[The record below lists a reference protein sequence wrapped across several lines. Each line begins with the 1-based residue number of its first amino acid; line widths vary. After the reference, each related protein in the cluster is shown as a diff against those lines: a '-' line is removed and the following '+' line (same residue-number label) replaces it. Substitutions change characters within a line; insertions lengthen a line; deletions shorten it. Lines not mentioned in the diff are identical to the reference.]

1 MKKTLLLVAII
12 ATSMVAHATNFKFD
26 TIPAP
31 TVTAAP
37 YTLSC
42 IYLLGSDTVVN
53 VTTILDDNF
62 VKFAYHALNL
72 TPGEEL
78 SFSYKD
84 NADNVALGKKGL
96 LYKRAE
102 KAFIFDGSNRKLKLS
117 GLTIGEEIVFSIG
130 SKGSTANTFN
140 VTGAT
145 ADAGNVALTAK
156 PSAAYSYIN
165 WKYTATATEAIF
177 TVSAGGCIIKSIR
190 TGAEVLT
197 ETPNLSV
204 SNYISFNG
212 TQILNTKGLS
222 LEVYNVLGKK
232 VAGSLTSIST
242 ANFQKGVYIVR
253 ASGLNDSLKI
263 CI

>member
-1 MKKTLLLVAII
+1 MKKTLLFVALLV
-12 ATSMVAHATNFKFD
+12 TSMIAHATDFKFD

-31 TVTAAP
+31 TVAATP

-42 IYLLGSDTVVN
+42 NFLLGSDTVLN
-53 VTTILDDNF
+53 VTTTGEDNF

-72 TPGEEL
+72 TQGEGL

-84 NADNVALGKKGL
+84 NATNVAAGKKGL
-96 LYKRAE
+96 LYKRTE
-102 KAFIFDGSNRKLKLS
+102 KGILFDGANRKLKVE
-117 GLTIGEEIVFSIG
+117 GLTIGEVIVLSIA
-130 SKGSTANTFN
+130 SKGSTANTFV
-140 VTGAT
+140 VTGAD
-145 ADAGNVALTAK
+145 ADASNVALTPK
-156 PSAAYSYIN
+156 PSTNYAYTT

-177 TVSAGGCIIKSIR
+177 AVSAGGCVINSIK

-197 ETPNLSV
+197 TTTKISV
-204 SNYISFNG
+204 NNFISFNG
-212 TQILNTKGLS
+212 KEILNTKGLS

-253 ASGLNDSLKI
+253 ASGMNDSLKI